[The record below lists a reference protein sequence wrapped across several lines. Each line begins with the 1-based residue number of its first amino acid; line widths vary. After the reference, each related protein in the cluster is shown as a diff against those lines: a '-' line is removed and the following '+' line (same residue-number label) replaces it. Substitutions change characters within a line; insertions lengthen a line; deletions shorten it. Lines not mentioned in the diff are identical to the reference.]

1 MSRLKFDV
9 AVETLRLAEPF
20 RISGFCFETAEVVYV
35 TLDDGQYR
43 GRGEAAG
50 VYYMQDDL
58 AHMTQALQ
66 QARPEI
72 EAGPTRQQLRGILP
86 PGGARA
92 AVDAALWELE
102 ARRAGTTAWRLAGL
116 TTVHPVRTTLTV
128 SADTVEAM
136 TARALKY
143 AHAKAIKVK
152 LTGELDLDLARV
164 RSIRAA
170 RPDVWM
176 GVDANQGYTLSALP
190 TLIRGLC
197 EQRVLLLEQPLPRGR
212 ESDLQDF
219 DSLIPIAA
227 DESVLSLAELPR
239 AVGRFDV
246 VNIKLDKC
254 GGLTEGLMMAEEAR
268 RLGLEV
274 MVGTMIGTSLATAP
288 AFILAQQCSIV
299 DLDGPTFLVR
309 DRSPAVTYRDGDLFA
324 GDDVWGAPSSLAA

>member
-1 MSRLKFDV
+1 
-9 AVETLRLAEPF
+9 
-20 RISGFCFETAEVVYV
+20 
-35 TLDDGQYR
+35 
-43 GRGEAAG
+43 
-50 VYYMQDDL
+50 YYMQDDL

-66 QARPEI
+66 RARPQI

-170 RPDVWM
+170 RPDVWR
-176 GVDANQGYTLSALP
+176 GVDATRGYTLSARP
-190 TLIRGLC
+190 TRIRGLC
-197 EQRVLLLEQPLPRGR
+197 EH
-212 ESDLQDF
+212 
-219 DSLIPIAA
+219 
-227 DESVLSLAELPR
+227 
-239 AVGRFDV
+239 
-246 VNIKLDKC
+246 
-254 GGLTEGLMMAEEAR
+254 
-268 RLGLEV
+268 
-274 MVGTMIGTSLATAP
+274 
-288 AFILAQQCSIV
+288 
-299 DLDGPTFLVR
+299 
-309 DRSPAVTYRDGDLFA
+309 
-324 GDDVWGAPSSLAA
+324 